1 VVLVPFADFLNH
13 DPGCEAYLQWEEQQQ
28 AVVLR
33 PDRDYSPGQ
42 QVGRQ
47 QAAGTAVGHKLCVSC
62 PQLAAGV
69 AEGLC
74 LACL

>member
-1 VVLVPFADFLNH
+1 MSRSVRLADRGDQVVLVPFADLLNH
-13 DPGCEAYLQWEEQQQ
+13 EPSCEAYLLWEEQQQ

-47 QAAGTAVGHKLCVSC
+47 QAAG
-62 PQLAAGV
+62 AAHRK
-69 AEGLC
+69 
-74 LACL
+74 